1 MAAKLVLALAMG
13 ATALLAPTNKLP
25 VNTVR
30 RAASAAP
37 EMVVKVGRHRRR
49 AHRPGASGGPAR
61 CGVFS
66 ELERGCRAPRAS
78 GGARGRAVELISRA
92 SERPATAVCQTIMSR
107 ASE

>member
-37 EMVVKVGRHRRR
+37 EMVVKVGVI
-49 AHRPGASGGPAR
+49 GAGRIGP
-61 CGVFS
+61 
-66 ELERGCRAPRAS
+66 PR
-78 GGARGRAVELISRA
+78 RGRQA
-92 SERPATAVCQTIMSR
+92 SKKSQ
-107 ASE
+107 

>member
-37 EMVVKVGRHRRR
+37 EMVVKVGVIGAGRIGLVHLEALR
-49 AHRPGASGGPAR
+49 AAVSFLSLDAVGG
-61 CGVFS
+61 
-66 ELERGCRAPRAS
+66 
-78 GGARGRAVELISRA
+78 SRA
-92 SERPATAVCQTIMSR
+92 DGVMVLPAATPSSKYMSR
-107 ASE
+107 ASHAVAQSE

>member
-37 EMVVKVGRHRRR
+37 EMVVKVGVIGAGRIGLVHLEALRVAVSFLNLNGVVARRGRRR
-49 AHRPGASGGPAR
+49 ASGREG
-61 CGVFS
+61 
-66 ELERGCRAPRAS
+66 
-78 GGARGRAVELISRA
+78 
-92 SERPATAVCQTIMSR
+92 
-107 ASE
+107 